1 MATTLNKKTKSA
13 LSVAAIAL
21 FLVLVYVGDIAIP
34 AGSSWKMLITVIE
47 KGSIYA
53 LVAAS
58 MNLLNGFTGL
68 FSLGQAGFMLIGA
81 YTYAIFTIPAAS
93 HDAVYQYFEGGV
105 IKWSIVEALEG
116 SLGVFGHYLG
126 MLIPMLGAGSRTNS
140 RGHRL
145 PHRYTGAEAQ
155 VRLPRDSDT
164 RIRGDTE
171 SFLPVEHPRP
181 CHQRIQCAA

>member
-21 FLVLVYVGDIAIP
+21 FLVLVYLGDIVIP

-81 YTYAIFTIPAAS
+81 YTYAIFTIPVAS
-93 HDAVYQYFEGGV
+93 HDTVYQYFEGGV

-126 MLIPMLGAGSRTNS
+126 MLIPMLGAGLIVAIIAFLI
-140 RGHRL
+140 GIPVLRL
-145 PHRYTGAEAQ
+145 KSDYLAIATLGFAEILRAFFQ
-155 VRLPRDSDT
+155 WKY
-164 RIRGDTE
+164 
-171 SFLPVEHPRP
+171 
-181 CHQRIQCAA
+181 CC